1 LVKVQGDDPRDA
13 RLMPG
18 PIRAAAHDY
27 AARGWSV
34 IPIEAR
40 GKRPCAAWLEFQQRV
55 ASADEID
62 AWFRRWPDANVGI
75 VTGRES
81 GLVVVDV
88 DPRHGGLE
96 SLDGLESE
104 YGALPLTTEAATG
117 GGGRHLY
124 FAHPGP
130 NVANRVGAFP
140 GVDLRGDG
148 GCVVAPPSIHPSGRR
163 CTWTPGRGPG
173 EAPLAPLPTWLRENP
188 RADHRSGH
196 SLEHWRRLAREGV
209 AEGERNATLASLT
222 GHLLWH
228 GVDAEV
234 ALELLLAWNRTRCR
248 PPLPD
253 REVASVVESVA
264 RLHARNVG
272 REDVT

>member
-1 LVKVQGDDPRDA
+1 
-13 RLMPG
+13 MPG
-18 PIRAAAHDY
+18 RIHAAARDY

-34 IPIEAR
+34 IPVEPR
-40 GKRPCAAWLEFQQRV
+40 GKRPLVAWLEFQERT
-55 ASADEID
+55 AGANEIN

-75 VTGRES
+75 VTGRRS

-96 SLDGLESE
+96 SVAGLEVE
-104 YGALPLTTEAATG
+104 HGALPLTIEAATG

-130 NVANRVGAFP
+130 TVPNRVGAAP
-140 GVDLRGDG
+140 GIDLRGDG

-163 CTWTPGRGPG
+163 YAWAPGRGPD
-173 EAPLAPLPTWLRENP
+173 EAPLAPLPPWLHESP
-188 RADHRSGH
+188 RAERRAGH
-196 SLEHWRRLAREGV
+196 PIEHWRRLAREGV
-209 AEGERNATLASLT
+209 PEGERNGTLASLT

-228 GVDAEV
+228 GVDPEV
-234 ALELLLAWNRTRCR
+234 AVELLLAWNRTRCR

-253 REVASVVESVA
+253 REVASVVESIA
-264 RLHARNVG
+264 RLHARSLERG
-272 REDVT
+272 DAAR